1 MMFVGIAEL
10 NQTEKLQQNKSIEK
24 YSKTSMTRTPMTR
37 LTWMI
42 RTRFFFFFFFFFFLS
57 PYAILPIAHEHKDLW
72 KVSYFV
78 QELYVVYIH

>member
-1 MMFVGIAEL
+1 M
-10 NQTEKLQQNKSIEK
+10 QTEKLQQNKSIEK

-42 RTRFFFFFFFFFFLS
+42 RTRFFFCFVLS
-57 PYAILPIAHEHKDLW
+57 PYAILPIAHENKDLW

-78 QELYVVYIH
+78 LKLYVVYIH